1 MGIVSRLGVVLGLDS
16 AEFNAGLSKAEGK
29 LTGFSNLAKGI
40 GAAAVATLGYEFAQA
55 AVKAINFADKINDV
69 AKANEVT
76 VGTVLKLSQALTLNG
91 GESES
96 AGRMFSTFTNKI
108 DDAAE
113 GGEKAQKSFAK
124 LGISLDDLSKMSQQE
139 LFDKALKALSDPS
152 LGDVVTR
159 NALAMDIFGKAVKG
173 VDIKGL
179 SQDYES
185 NQKNF
190 KDAER
195 AFQDIGKA
203 MDTWDK
209 LTQQVSASLAT
220 NLAPALTTSVGML
233 DTFING
239 WDRLEKNIDKAN
251 KARVKFENQGV
262 EWKPTVGY
270 VGQEM
275 TAGEIEALRKITNA
289 NARNVTPADQKE
301 KDAAAKKLTDEY
313 ERQKTSLYQ
322 QSLEL
327 ERQLKFVGQQQTGAE
342 KLALEFE
349 KGGKYA
355 RLKGTA
361 DEKALMNQQRQLD
374 LANQQYDRAK
384 ELTQQVIKR
393 YEIYKQGEDALKEV
407 IERRQ
412 QEAEAF
418 DLRVRDIEILTERLN
433 YERQLASLSDT
444 QRQKALEFF
453 DLRQKIVRMTETE
466 LGLSTEQIARQ
477 QEAEQ
482 GRIIAQEQN
491 ERAQNT
497 FGAGWDRAYNNF
509 VEKAKDSSSA
519 GAQAFNSMTSNMES
533 ALDRFV
539 QTGKISFSELAN
551 SIIQDLL
558 RIAMRA
564 QITGLFENL
573 LGGMGGIGG
582 LFGGSSGGVGA
593 NAGAY
598 SIGDN
603 PFIGMYAD
611 GGNPPVGMPS
621 IVGERGPELFIPK
634 TSGTIIP
641 NNALSGV
648 MGNQPQVVYNGP
660 YIQNL
665 SAIDTQSATQF
676 LSQNKQAVWSA
687 NQSAQRSLPMSR

>member
-29 LTGFSNLAKGI
+29 LTGFSNIAKGV
-40 GAAAVATLGYEFAQA
+40 GAAAVATLAYEFAQA
-55 AVKAINFADKINDV
+55 SVKAINFADKINDV

-76 VGTVLKLSQALTLNG
+76 VGTVLKLSEALTING
-91 GESES
+91 GESEA
-96 AGRMFSTFTNKI
+96 AGRMFSSFTNKI

-124 LGISLDDLSKMSQQE
+124 LGISLDDLGKMSQQE
-139 LFDKALKALSDPS
+139 LFNKALKALSDPS

-159 NALAMDIFGKAVKG
+159 NAIAMEIFGKAAKG

-179 SQDYES
+179 SQDYQN

-190 KDAER
+190 RDAEQ
-195 AFQDIGKA
+195 AFKDIGKA

-209 LTQQVSASLAT
+209 LTQQVSTSLAT
-220 NLAPALTTSVGML
+220 ELAPALTGTVNML
-233 DTFING
+233 DTVING
-239 WDRLEKNIDKAN
+239 WSRLEANIEKAN
-251 KARVKFENQGV
+251 KAKIKFDNQGA
-262 EWKPTVGY
+262 EWKPTASY
-270 VGQEM
+270 IGQPM
-275 TAGEIEALRKITNA
+275 SAGEIEALRKITGA
-289 NARNVTPADQKE
+289 NARQVTPADQKE
-301 KDAAAKKLTDEY
+301 KDAAAKKLTDELT
-313 ERQKTSLYQ
+313 RQKEALGQ
-322 QSLEL
+322 QLM
-327 ERQLKFVGQQQTGAE
+327 QLKMQVTLFGEAKSE
-342 KLALEFE
+342 AAKIALEFE
-349 KGGKYA
+349 KGGKYE
-355 RLKGTA
+355 RLKGTELQKNLLA
-361 DEKALMNQQRQLD
+361 TAAILDKKNQEAETNKILYD
-374 LANQQYDRAK
+374 LAVAETKQK
-384 ELTQQVIKR
+384 
-393 YEIYKQGEDALKEV
+393 YETWKLGQDALRDL

-412 QEAEAF
+412 QENEAF

-433 YERQLASLSDT
+433 YEKQLASLSDT

-482 GRIIAQEQN
+482 ARILAQEQN
-491 ERAQNT
+491 QRAQNT

-539 QTGKISFSELAN
+539 STGKLSFTELAN

-558 RIAMRA
+558 RIAMKA

-573 LGGMGGIGG
+573 LGSVGGI
-582 LFGGSSGGVGA
+582 FGGGGGVPMDTPSFDTYYNMPRLATGGA
-593 NAGAY
+593 
-598 SIGDN
+598 I
-603 PFIGMYAD
+603 D
-611 GGNPPVGMPS
+611 GPS
-621 IVGERGPELFIPK
+621 IVGENGPEIFVP
-634 TSGTIIP
+634 SSRGTIIP
-641 NNALSGV
+641 NMSASSM
-648 MGNQPQVVYNGP
+648 MGSQPQVVYNGP
-660 YIQNL
+660 YIQNM

>member
-1 MGIVSRLGVVLGLDS
+1 
-16 AEFNAGLSKAEGK
+16 
-29 LTGFSNLAKGI
+29 LT
-40 GAAAVATLGYEFAQA
+40 
-55 AVKAINFADKINDV
+55 
-69 AKANEVT
+69 
-76 VGTVLKLSQALTLNG
+76 
-91 GESES
+91 
-96 AGRMFSTFTNKI
+96 R
-108 DDAAE
+108 
-113 GGEKAQKSFAK
+113 QK
-124 LGISLDDLSKMSQQE
+124 
-139 LFDKALKALSDPS
+139 
-152 LGDVVTR
+152 
-159 NALAMDIFGKAVKG
+159 
-173 VDIKGL
+173 
-179 SQDYES
+179 
-185 NQKNF
+185 
-190 KDAER
+190 
-195 AFQDIGKA
+195 
-203 MDTWDK
+203 
-209 LTQQVSASLAT
+209 
-220 NLAPALTTSVGML
+220 
-233 DTFING
+233 
-239 WDRLEKNIDKAN
+239 
-251 KARVKFENQGV
+251 
-262 EWKPTVGY
+262 
-270 VGQEM
+270 
-275 TAGEIEALRKITNA
+275 EALGQQLMQLKMQ
-289 NARNVTPADQKE
+289 VTLFGETKSE
-301 KDAAAKKLTDEY
+301 AAKI
-313 ERQKTSLYQ
+313 
-322 QSLEL
+322 
-327 ERQLKFVGQQQTGAE
+327 AI
-342 KLALEFE
+342 EFE
-349 KGGKYA
+349 KGGKYE
-355 RLKGTA
+355 RLKGTELQKNLLA
-361 DEKALMNQQRQLD
+361 TAAILDKKNQEAETNKILYD
-374 LANQQYDRAK
+374 LAVAETKQK
-384 ELTQQVIKR
+384 
-393 YEIYKQGEDALKEV
+393 YEIWKLGEDALRDV

-412 QEAEAF
+412 QENEAF

-453 DLRQKIVRMTETE
+453 DLRQKIMRMTETE
-466 LGLSTEQIARQ
+466 LGLSSKQIARQ

-497 FGAGWDRAYNNF
+497 FQSGWDRAYNNF